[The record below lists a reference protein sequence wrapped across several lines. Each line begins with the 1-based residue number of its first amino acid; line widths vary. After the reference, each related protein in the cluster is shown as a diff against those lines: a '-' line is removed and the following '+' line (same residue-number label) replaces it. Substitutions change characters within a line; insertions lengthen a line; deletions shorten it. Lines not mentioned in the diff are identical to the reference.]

1 MSIQN
6 NPAFGNAGASG
17 AEEGFRSRSGGLDGI
32 QRPVRGLNRSI
43 SLQEGLK
50 NIPQGSEGGEGAKN
64 TSLAQRSV
72 SVTEGIS
79 LVAPPTHLLSK
90 EEVVAEAGPTKRG
103 STNYTQI
110 LALTDQY
117 HHSSGLRP
125 ADKLAKLDKLEAKI
139 EKFFAGKAKQ
149 NKSLNAGQQKRLLGL
164 SKQLAGIR
172 AEKQNVIKDLI
183 TELRNPS
190 LSKDAKSDLLE
201 GLSPEILSKGVHGLE
216 ASERGAAV
224 NTLAKELVEG
234 GWPLGACQVVAS
246 AFENGDIS
254 LDTEAGRSAVNAT
267 LQTVDFED
275 IGHVVELYFS
285 VGALDLQ
292 AVMDIGPELIRRMN
306 MDGIIEDQTDADALM
321 GSVDRSL
328 FEGTAMG
335 DALAKKAISGAS
347 MTGENQ
353 LDSLLQQ
360 QAYVIH
366 TLVAVTD
373 SPALKAMVMA
383 WPGIGDKKTIDGY
396 NAKLPDPSREID
408 IGKPRFAKEIQKMN
422 AGFFEKLTSG
432 EAFDPSDMGWNA
444 LHDGWQQEG
453 YPASKDQVVHDYL
466 ARHAANLGVV
476 Y

>member
-6 NPAFGNAGASG
+6 NPSFGNAGVSG
-17 AEEGFRSRSGGLDGI
+17 AESGFRSRSGDLEGL

-43 SLQEGLK
+43 SPQEGIS
-50 NIPQGSEGGEGAKN
+50 NIPKGGEGAEK
-64 TSLAQRSV
+64 TALSQRSV

-90 EEVVAEAGPTKRG
+90 EEVIAEAGPTKRG
-103 STNYTQI
+103 STNYTKI

-125 ADKLAKLDKLEAKI
+125 ADKLAKLDNLEAKI
-139 EKFFAGKAKQ
+139 EKFFAGKAKH
-149 NKSLNAGQQKRLLGL
+149 NKSLNAEQQKRLLGL

-172 AEKQNVIKDLI
+172 AEKQNVIKNLI
-183 TELRNPS
+183 TELRNPA
-190 LSKDAKSDLLE
+190 LSKEAKADLLE
-201 GLSPEILSKGVHGLE
+201 GLGPEVLAKGVHGLDS
-216 ASERGAAV
+216 SERGAAV
-224 NTLAKELVEG
+224 NTIAKEVVEG
-234 GWPLGACQVVAS
+234 GWPLGAAQVVAS

-267 LQTVDFED
+267 LQTIDFED
-275 IGHVVELYFS
+275 IGHVAQLYFHA
-285 VGALDLQ
+285 GALDLQ

-306 MDGIIEDQTDADALM
+306 MDGIIENQADAEALI
-321 GSVDRSL
+321 GDIDRSL

-347 MTGENQ
+347 MTGANQ

-360 QAYVIH
+360 QAFVINA
-366 TLVAVTD
+366 LVAEAET
-373 SPALKAMVMA
+373 PALKAMIMA
-383 WPGIGDKKTIDGY
+383 WPGIGDTKTIDSY
-396 NAKLPDPSREID
+396 NAALPDSSRDID
-408 IGKPRFAKEIQKMN
+408 IGKPRFVQEIQKMD
-422 AGFFEKLTSG
+422 AGFFERITSG
-432 EAFDPSDMGWNA
+432 EAFNPREMGWEP
-444 LHDGWQQEG
+444 LPDGWQQEG
-453 YPASKDQVVHDYL
+453 LQPSKDQVVHDYL